1 MAKSP
6 VSNHAYNLANQLSK
20 KLKAVKHY
28 SKINNSANTCSK
40 CSGIIKKIKDDDAKH
55 AKMLQAHINELGK
68 KSKFK

>member
-28 SKINNSANTCSK
+28 NAITNSANTCSK
-40 CSGIIKKIKDDDAKH
+40 CRSIISKIQKDDTKH
-55 AKMLQAHINELGK
+55 AKMLQNHINELGK
-68 KSKFK
+68 KGKFK